1 MEKSMSVQVKQSH
14 IRKTASFLG
23 PVLGVLAY
31 GDKVSVVGDDNPD
44 WIKVK
49 AGAGSGFVHSSALTT
64 KEVILNPGAQD
75 VEKAASSDEI
85 ALAGKG
91 FNDQVEGAFRA
102 KNPHLNFAAIFCH
115 AKGGFMHHI
124 IFPSTRNFCTFLM
137 SFKSLF

>member
-14 IRKTASFLG
+14 IRKSASFLA
-23 PVLGVLAY
+23 PVLGVLVY

-49 AGAGSGFVHSSALTT
+49 ADAGSGFVHSSALTT

-102 KNPHLNFAAIFCH
+102 KNPHLNFSAIDRMEGYKVSENQMRSFLIQ
-115 AKGGFMHHI
+115 GR
-124 IFPSTRNFCTFLM
+124 IFPEEGQS
-137 SFKSLF
+137 

>member
-14 IRKTASFLG
+14 IRKSASFLS

-31 GDKVSVVGDDNPD
+31 GDRVSVVGEDNPD
-44 WIKVK
+44 WIMVK
-49 AGAGSGFVHSSALTT
+49 ADAGSGFVHSSALTA
-64 KEVILNPGAQD
+64 KEVILNPGAKD

-102 KNPHLNFAAIFCH
+102 KNPHLNFAAVDRMEGYKVSENQMRNFLIQ
-115 AKGGFMHHI
+115 GR
-124 IFPSTRNFCTFLM
+124 IFPKEGQS
-137 SFKSLF
+137 

>member
-14 IRKTASFLG
+14 IRKSASFLA

-31 GDKVSVVGDDNPD
+31 GDRVSVVGDDTMD
-44 WIKVK
+44 WIEVKVD
-49 AGAGSGFVHSSALTT
+49 AGNGYVHSSALTA

-91 FNDQVEGAFRA
+91 FNDQVEGEFRA
-102 KNPHLNFAAIFCH
+102 KNPNLNFAAVDRMEGYKVSENQMRNFLIQ
-115 AKGGFMHHI
+115 GR
-124 IFPSTRNFCTFLM
+124 IFPKEGQS
-137 SFKSLF
+137 